1 MKTKSR
7 SSHASGR
14 KLGIVAIFAVVVCG
28 ALYASKS
35 DFIKPEISYTDGAE
49 SFGNPARGNAGGGWV
64 TFQPGGLPNWR
75 GVRSYASSLW
85 ELSRFS
91 AGREQGGKRP
101 PDARVG
107 GEDIPI
113 SDAMKADVK
122 RFLDETRANGGSL
135 IVRLGY
141 TWSEHSGC
149 EPEDFEILLG
159 HVRDLSKIMADY
171 EDVVVAVEAGIAGPW
186 GEMHSSDYC
195 RGEYMNR
202 VLKEYCD
209 NLPERISI
217 LVRAPGYINKMSD
230 TNTLG
235 TLEKLPFTDKYLKR
249 LGMYN
254 DGYLGTWWD
263 YGTWYGD
270 FTRERG
276 VQMLKTFENHP
287 YGGEMAYIGRDWLD
301 KNMGLFQLEKWNI
314 VKEWYETHLNYLRN
328 IGERGHTLAEFLT
341 KDLVFDSKKYAF
353 DGMPSLCEYDGQTMN
368 KFVRDHMGY
377 RFVVRDARI
386 PGKLKTGEETMVA
399 LEIENTGFGKFLLPS
414 RVEVL
419 FKNESGEGVASA
431 GGSLG
436 DIPSGGKKRMAFKFT
451 VPDLPENGKYSLY
464 IRASAPLKDEAPG
477 VLPRRPVRFAN
488 AGMWEEISF
497 ANKIGEV
504 SVTATT
510 FSKKRAREA
519 AKEKALAEELKK
531 KQLEETVK
539 TAAENLSDRGHVFTD
554 EKPLV
559 VDLKGGSRSVETWHQ
574 NRWNGQ
580 PLTVK
585 NGKLVFTKSVAVHG
599 GKIEVERDSTL
610 SFARGAYLG
619 TGLGDAGT
627 RVFNIAHGAKLEM
640 DGIKWNMDHT
650 RVVLPAG
657 AEWMADFSKF
667 SLSGGMKDNLWDIGG
682 KAVFVRGINVAEGNW
697 GCELKVKLA
706 KDGEIAFGGPVSTN
720 GGRKCKIDIVLEGG
734 KVTLFWNARID
745 PGLVRLAPGAEVEL
759 NVAKGVKF
767 DPSVISVPED
777 AKLIVKRDVDEPK
790 GLPARYVFTVKYD
803 RTGRSYWISAD
814 DFKEHVKELVF
825 RYPNPDSESEIKF
838 AKVKTRDTL
847 FRMRFPNSK
856 DKRFTVSAGV
866 RDLYGNTYATN
877 IVVKRPWPVVR
888 QPADNHTLL
897 VGVTGYGT
905 STNLAYDIF
914 TQDLCNLFVGWSG
927 AMMTHPDSWPEK
939 YREEW
944 KRLVH
949 ERKMWSMSIY
959 GGDKPETQRKL
970 QSVYGNRYLG
980 NNIGEY
986 ASFVYQWRE
995 VCGIPMDLDLK
1006 RAKNAFVDR
1015 YCGNAGFGWMS
1026 KFPFMFST
1034 CGAALSCYELA
1045 GGIDFICNE
1054 QWAIGAMNI
1063 GHTTGE
1069 ARGAA
1074 RKWGPEYWCAW
1085 NAHEW
1090 QTCAIPY
1097 RTAQKYDSCLVGF
1110 LQEYIAGTSLIV
1122 LESGTQGKQ
1131 AWEHT
1136 SDVPGQPKS
1145 ERAKEGYD
1153 GHVAKN
1159 YRATVKK
1166 FWDWVKANPRDKG
1179 TPETKIAMALGNLDS
1194 YMGID
1199 GGYAVWSQH
1208 INADTNKL
1216 WKYGAPE
1223 KTQAL
1228 LKRMFYPIPK
1238 DAVAPFPNSWIGG
1251 TPYGQV
1257 DIMNVDGESTIADL
1271 RRYDLLVF
1279 GGWNTMTELA
1289 RDLLERYVREGG
1301 TLVMSRPQMTT
1312 RIDRDYENYSDKDLM
1327 PLFDFLPSPGDPG
1340 SFVEK
1345 KFGKGRYFLFT
1356 GRTFPAATKT
1366 GTDAFNSLV
1375 SRLASEVS
1383 QTVRISSKDGEDAKR
1398 ISYGVY
1404 PKKVYFLNTDTV
1416 KPRTFTYEMDG
1427 KKTEL
1432 TLGPCEVKVVKR

>member
-1 MKTKSR
+1 MGLKKRLGAAFSAAALAGAVFAG
-7 SSHASGR
+7 SSGF
-14 KLGIVAIFAVVVCG
+14 V
-28 ALYASKS
+28 
-35 DFIKPEISYTDGAE
+35 KPEISYADSVE

-91 AGREQGGKRP
+91 GGREQGGKRP

-113 SDAMKADVK
+113 SEAMKADVK
-122 RFLDETRANGGSL
+122 RFLDESRANGGSL

-149 EPEDFEILLG
+149 EPEDFEVLLG

-171 EDVVVAVEAGIAGPW
+171 DDVIVAVEAGIAGPW

-195 RGEYMNR
+195 RKEYMNR

-217 LVRAPGYINKMSD
+217 LVRAPAYVNNMSGA
-230 TNTLG
+230 NTLG
-235 TLEKLPFTDKYLKR
+235 TLDMLPFTDKYLKR

-263 YGTWYGD
+263 YGTWHGD

-276 VQMLKTFENHP
+276 VQMLKTFDDHP
-287 YGGEMAYIGRDWLD
+287 YGGEMAYIGRDWLE

-341 KDLVFDSKKYAF
+341 KDLKFDSKAYAF
-353 DGMPSLCEYDGQTMN
+353 EGMPNLTEYDGQTMN

-386 PGKLKTGEETMVA
+386 PSKLSSGDNTA
-399 LEIENTGFGKFLLPS
+399 LVLEVENTGFGKLLFPS
-414 RVEVL
+414 RAEVIV
-419 FKNESGEGVASA
+419 KNESGEGFAVASGA
-431 GGSLG
+431 LEAIPGGAKKRIAFKFKAPDVEKSGKYSVYLRVSAPFKDEIAG
-436 DIPSGGKKRMAFKFT
+436 DIP
-451 VPDLPENGKYSLY
+451 
-464 IRASAPLKDEAPG
+464 
-477 VLPRRPVRFAN
+477 RRPIRFAN
-488 AGMWEEISF
+488 AGMWDDLLK
-497 ANKIGEV
+497 ANALGVIEL
-504 SVTATT
+504 TATAAGR
-510 FSKKRAREA
+510 KRRAEYLKDVEAREKAHAEA
-519 AKEKALAEELKK
+519 AEAAAAEKAA
-531 KQLEETVK
+531 VSP
-539 TAAENLSDRGHVFTD
+539 SDKGTFFTD
-554 EKPLV
+554 TDPLV
-559 VDLKGGSRSVETWHQ
+559 IDMKGKSREVKKWHQ

-585 NGKLVFTKSVAVHG
+585 NGTLTFTEAVAVHG
-599 GKIEVERDSTL
+599 GKIDVEKGATL
-610 SFARGAYLG
+610 KFGRGSFLG

-627 RVFNIAHGAKLEM
+627 RTFNIAPGANLIM
-640 DGIKWNMDHT
+640 DSIRWDMDHT
-650 RVVLPAG
+650 RVVIPAG
-657 AEWMADFSKF
+657 AKWMADVSRL
-667 SLSGGMKDNLWDIGG
+667 SLAGGMKDNLWDISGE
-682 KAVFVRGINVAEGNW
+682 ATLVRGINVAEGSW
-697 GCELKVKLA
+697 GHKLTVKLN
-706 KDGEIAFGGPVSTN
+706 DGGTLNIGGPISTN
-720 GGRKCKIDIVLEGG
+720 GAKKCGIDVVLGSG
-734 KVTLFWNARID
+734 KVNLFWDAKID
-745 PGLVRLAPGAEVEL
+745 PGLVRVAPGAKVVV
-759 NVAKGVKF
+759 NVGKGVKF
-767 DPSVISVPED
+767 DRSSVQIPINSSLKVVSNAKDPE
-777 AKLIVKRDVDEPK
+777 
-790 GLPARYVFTVKYD
+790 GLPARYVFDVKYD

-814 DFKEHVKELVF
+814 NFKQYVDELVF
-825 RYPNPDSESEIKF
+825 RYPNPDSESEIKYEK
-838 AKVKTRDTL
+838 ARTKETL
-847 FRMRFPNSK
+847 FRKRFPNDKSK
-856 DKRFTVSAGV
+856 RYTVTAGV
-866 RDLYGNTYATN
+866 RDIYGNLYKTN
-877 IVVKRPWPVVR
+877 IVVKRPWPIVR
-888 QPADNHTLL
+888 QPAENNNVL

-927 AMMTHPDSWPEK
+927 AMMTHPENWPAEH
-939 YREEW
+939 REEW
-944 KRLVH
+944 KKLVR

-959 GGDKPETQRKL
+959 GGDKEEIQRKL

-995 VCGIPMDLDLK
+995 VCGIPMNLDLQG
-1006 RAKNAFVDR
+1006 AKNAFVNR
-1015 YCGNAGFGWMS
+1015 YCGDAGFGWMS

-1136 SDVPGQPKS
+1136 SDVPGQPKA

-1153 GHVAKN
+1153 GYVAKH
-1159 YRATVKK
+1159 YREVVKK
-1166 FWDWVKANPRDKG
+1166 FWDFVKANPRDKG

-1208 INADTNKL
+1208 INVDTNKL
-1216 WKYGAPE
+1216 WRYGAPE
-1223 KTQAL
+1223 HTQAL
-1228 LKRMFYPIPK
+1228 LKRLFYPIPK
-1238 DAVAPFPNSWIGG
+1238 DAVHPFPNSWIGG

-1257 DIMNVDGESTIADL
+1257 DVMSVDDESTIADL
-1271 RRYDLLVF
+1271 RRYNLLVF
-1279 GGWNTMTELA
+1279 GGWNTMTRLQK
-1289 RDLLERYVREGG
+1289 DVLERYVREGG
-1301 TLVMSRPQMTT
+1301 TLVMSRPQMTM
-1312 RIDRDYENYSDKDLM
+1312 RLDRDYKNYTKTDLM
-1327 PLFDFLPSPGDPG
+1327 PLFDFLPEIGKPGEY
-1340 SFVEK
+1340 VEK
-1345 KFGKGRYFLFT
+1345 KFGKGRYIFFT
-1356 GRTFPAATKT
+1356 AQEFPAASEAGKK
-1366 GTDAFNSLV
+1366 AFEKLV
-1375 SRLASEVS
+1375 SGLALEVD
-1383 QTVRISSKDGEDAKR
+1383 QTVKITSADGEDVKR
-1398 ISYGVY
+1398 IAYGVY
-1404 PKKVYFLNTDTV
+1404 PRKIYFLNTDTV
-1416 KPRTFTYEMDG
+1416 KARTFTYEIGG
-1427 KKTEL
+1427 KKKEM
-1432 TLGPCEVKVVKR
+1432 TLKPCEVVTVNR